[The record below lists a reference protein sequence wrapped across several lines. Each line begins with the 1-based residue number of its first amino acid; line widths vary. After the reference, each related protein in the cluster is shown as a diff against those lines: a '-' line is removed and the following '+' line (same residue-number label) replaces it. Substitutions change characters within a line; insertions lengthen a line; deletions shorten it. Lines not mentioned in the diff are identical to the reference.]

1 MGQPPLKW
9 AQDAVWY
16 QIFPERFYNGDKSN
30 DPTAESLVGVWPWE
44 DQEEWEIT
52 PWTSDWYQ
60 LQPWEKANGKQFN
73 YQFQLRRYGGDIQG
87 IIDKLDYFESLGVN
101 ALYLNPVF
109 ESPSSHK
116 YGTAA
121 YHHIDKHFG
130 PDPAEDARRIKN
142 EDPADPETW
151 VWTTADSLFLTL
163 VEEVHKRNMRIIIDG
178 VFNHVGLS
186 FWAFQDVVEKREE
199 SPYFPW
205 FVIEGSDLPDKSHLN
220 EFNPLPAY
228 FLKEGQDSLSYAG
241 YVTDLPS
248 FRQDSLGPVQ
258 PIREH
263 FKAVVSRWMD
273 PNGDGNPADGI
284 DGWRLDVAERLQIKF
299 WDLFGSWV
307 REINPD
313 AYITGEV
320 WWEDYWNNKQFNAE
334 PWLKEGRFNGVMN
347 YRFADAMFKY
357 FIDEK
362 DRITTTELD
371 RLLAEVRNEYP
382 ANSIGMLQN
391 LLDSHDSERI
401 TSAVVNPDRWLDH
414 GNNLWWNRDFDIRR
428 PNAKEINKLKLI
440 LSFQFAYI
448 GAPYIYY
455 GDEVGMW
462 GADDPDCRKPM
473 VWDEFNY
480 DDETAH
486 PCDYFDDCNY
496 SRPVNEV
503 KVDTDLLQYYKQLI
517 SLRKEH
523 PALRR
528 GNFNTIFQDDDAQ
541 VYVFTRTHENETVMA
556 VFNNGKGLVKIADI
570 FQKTDRNTWENIM
583 TSSAGNS
590 NTFIEPGSSQWF
602 VSE

>member
-371 RLLAEVRNEYP
+371 RLLAGVRNEYP

-503 KVDTDLLQYYKQLI
+503 KVDTNLLQYYKQLI

-583 TSSAGNS
+583 TSSAGNG
-590 NTFIEPGSSQWF
+590 NTFIKPGSSQWF